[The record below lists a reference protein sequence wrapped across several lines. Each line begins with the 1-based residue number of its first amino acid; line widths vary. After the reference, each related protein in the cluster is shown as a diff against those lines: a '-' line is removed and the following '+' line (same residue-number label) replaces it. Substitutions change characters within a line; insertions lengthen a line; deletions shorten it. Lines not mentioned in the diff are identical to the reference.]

1 MHLVAEIEFLV
12 KMVQCWAPD
21 CKHYNVRETCR
32 FFRFPKDQKTRNRW
46 IKLTRRT
53 VEPGPGAY
61 LCSCHFVDGKKD
73 NGPTLFAYN
82 KDKQLKF
89 SFLKR
94 GHVKR
99 M

>member
-1 MHLVAEIEFLV
+1 
-12 KMVQCWAPD
+12 MVQCWAPD